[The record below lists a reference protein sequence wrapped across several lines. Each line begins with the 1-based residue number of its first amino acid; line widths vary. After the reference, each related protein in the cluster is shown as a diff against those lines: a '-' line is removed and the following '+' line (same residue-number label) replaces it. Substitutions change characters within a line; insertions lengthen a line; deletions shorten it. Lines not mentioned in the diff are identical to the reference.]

1 MRGVSLAVSVIAAC
15 CAVGGWGASAGAAEA
30 SGPSDS
36 SPARQATAYPGEL
49 RCYAT
54 RRDPGTVRCYRLSAK
69 AEFRHGE
76 IVYVPILVQVP
87 VPPRPPSVTVVGSLN
102 DIRPGAP
109 GASAPGG

>member
-1 MRGVSLAVSVIAAC
+1 MRGVSLVVAVVAAC

-36 SPARQATAYPGEL
+36 SPAPRATAYPGEL

-102 DIRPGAP
+102 DIRPGAA